1 MSCIPYSNVY
11 KILPVL
17 LLFWF
22 QCPPEDEKEP
32 LSLSDI
38 IACCRCIIGDLSLL
52 AAALDIPD
60 EEMAAIKSKY
70 KTANGQALQMLKK
83 WQSTGTHTK
92 QELAEILQNV
102 DFPQASQW

>member
-1 MSCIPYSNVY
+1 M
-11 KILPVL
+11 
-17 LLFWF
+17 
-22 QCPPEDEKEP
+22 
-32 LSLSDI
+32 SLSDI
-38 IACCRCIIGDLSLL
+38 IACCRCISGDLSLL

-60 EEMAAIKSKY
+60 EEMATIKSKY